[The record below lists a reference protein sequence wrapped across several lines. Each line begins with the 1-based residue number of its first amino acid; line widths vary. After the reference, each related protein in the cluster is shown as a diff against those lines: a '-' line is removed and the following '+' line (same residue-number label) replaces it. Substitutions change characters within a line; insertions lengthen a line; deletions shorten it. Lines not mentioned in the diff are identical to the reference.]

1 MWLPKGAAK
10 GQKLLLTGGV
20 VRVRRLLL
28 GPPVVPSSR
37 GGVSPCTPSSFEALM
52 MGVYCGVVWR
62 FLPCVFATVS
72 VCVCHSEVGFCVWL
86 WVDLLGVVC
95 AWRV

>member
-1 MWLPKGAAK
+1 MVAQGCGQGPEVAVDRGCGAGAAFAV
-10 GQKLLLTGGV
+10 GAACGAFFAC
-20 VRVRRLLL
+20 
-28 GPPVVPSSR
+28 

-62 FLPCVFATVS
+62 FLPCVFATVG
-72 VCVCHSEVGFCVWL
+72 VCVCHSEVGFCVWV